1 MSIRDLIYDY
11 TQDRSMISQGL
22 ALYQLG
28 RVQHITIDSMD
39 HIAGGQC
46 TLSYSK
52 SVLADAEVDGEKPF
66 VVIRGEDLLNFHCSC
81 GGDAQGTT
89 FCKHLVALV
98 RALSDI
104 LVPPASRVD
113 TQAVTAFLDQYEPK
127 VTFSP
132 DGSAASSSQLVTL
145 VPQLDFDPYKQ
156 YFSLE
161 FHIATPRKAYVL
173 KSISNFYLHLRRGE
187 TVTYGKQLVLEHKRE
202 NFDQPSQFYLD
213 LIDNAFDWMCYSSG
227 KYIGDL
233 PKIGRYLR
241 LSHNQFDQF
250 FDHIV
255 RHGGEIDAH
264 RSNGGTARI
273 RFAKETPPTT
283 VQVVQRADDA
293 YQLGVAMDEFQI
305 LPNAQTS
312 YLYNE
317 QKVLRPSD
325 GYQQQVLPLIR
336 AAQQMGNDFVM
347 NGDQLTRFMALVV
360 PNISPY
366 VKLEIDPAIQREHLP
381 ASLEIAL
388 TLDYPQRNTIRGR
401 LRFRYGKVAF
411 NPLVPEDI
419 PPQLLRDIEAEN
431 AFAALLDKYR
441 FSVNEDE
448 WLLAGEEQVYDFL
461 HDGLPEMMPLAQID
475 IEDTLNRVKPRQA
488 MAPHMEANV
497 SHGVLELR
505 FDEKVYGMDVFLEVL
520 AAYRAGKK
528 YIRLT
533 DDTYI
538 DIINPEIRA
547 VSDLLADCAVSPK
560 ALAED
565 DTVEL
570 PLYRALTLDAFDES
584 DCGIRFDRRAA
595 FRALAEEITRGSEA
609 TEAPLPKGLNAT
621 LRSYQHTGYQWLVR
635 LARLG
640 FGGILADDMG
650 LGKTLQTIA
659 YLLHQHEENPDALS
673 IIVMPTSLIY
683 NWEAELQRFAPGL
696 PYRIIA
702 GARKDR
708 ERLLADIPP
717 GTLLLTSYATLRR
730 DAPLYEN
737 IQFDSIISDEGQ
749 YIKNSYTQNTRSLKS
764 LHGLHHFSLTG
775 TPIENSL
782 ADLWSIMDFCLPGY
796 LHSWRE
802 FRHLYEIP
810 ITRYEDSARLEQLRR
825 QIAPFILRRMKNDVL
840 TELPDKIDTV
850 LYAELSEE
858 ERRIYH
864 TQLAL
869 SHKAFIE
876 EIAGHPLAQSRVRV
890 LTLLMRLRQ
899 VCCSPA
905 LFLDG
910 FDKPSAKLQLCLS
923 VIEDRAAQGHQMLV
937 FSQFTSVL
945 DMISP
950 ELERRGIGY
959 VTLTGKTKAEDRMK
973 LVSQF
978 NEEKIPVFLISL
990 KAGGIGLNLTS
1001 ADTVIHFDPWWNQSV
1016 ENQAT
1021 DRTHRIGQKKSVHVI
1036 RLITKNTIEEKILQL
1051 KEKKQALSDAIITSE
1066 EGVVSRLT
1074 MDDLHNL
1081 FALDY
1086 TDMPNLAPA
1095 PRPTRAATVL
1105 EEGD

>member
-1 MSIRDLIYDY
+1 M
-11 TQDRSMISQGL
+11 
-22 ALYQLG
+22 
-28 RVQHITIDSMD
+28 
-39 HIAGGQC
+39 
-46 TLSYSK
+46 
-52 SVLADAEVDGEKPF
+52 
-66 VVIRGEDLLNFHCSC
+66 
-81 GGDAQGTT
+81 
-89 FCKHLVALV
+89 
-98 RALSDI
+98 
-104 LVPPASRVD
+104 
-113 TQAVTAFLDQYEPK
+113 
-127 VTFSP
+127 
-132 DGSAASSSQLVTL
+132 
-145 VPQLDFDPYKQ
+145 
-156 YFSLE
+156 
-161 FHIATPRKAYVL
+161 L

-241 LSHNQFDQF
+241 LPTTSSTSSSTH
-250 FDHIV
+250 
-255 RHGGEIDAH
+255 RAPRGEIDAH

-560 ALAED
+560 VLAED
-565 DTVEL
+565 DTIEL

-595 FRALAEEITRGSEA
+595 FRALAEEITRA
-609 TEAPLPKGLNAT
+609 AKPPKRRCQKAQRHAAQLPA
-621 LRSYQHTGYQWLVR
+621 HR
-635 LARLG
+635 LSMARASG
-640 FGGILADDMG
+640 AARFGGILADDMG

-737 IQFDSIISDEGQ
+737 IQFDSIISDEASTSKTATPKTPAASKASTACIIFPSPAHPSKTPSPISGASW
-749 YIKNSYTQNTRSLKS
+749 ISACLAISTAGANSAISTRS
-764 LHGLHHFSLTG
+764 
-775 TPIENSL
+775 P
-782 ADLWSIMDFCLPGY
+782 
-796 LHSWRE
+796 
-802 FRHLYEIP
+802 
-810 ITRYEDSARLEQLRR
+810 
-825 QIAPFILRRMKNDVL
+825 
-840 TELPDKIDTV
+840 
-850 LYAELSEE
+850 
-858 ERRIYH
+858 
-864 TQLAL
+864 
-869 SHKAFIE
+869 
-876 EIAGHPLAQSRVRV
+876 
-890 LTLLMRLRQ
+890 
-899 VCCSPA
+899 SPA
-905 LFLDG
+905 TKTAPD
-910 FDKPSAKLQLCLS
+910 LS
-923 VIEDRAAQGHQMLV
+923 SCAAR
-937 FSQFTSVL
+937 S
-945 DMISP
+945 
-950 ELERRGIGY
+950 RR
-959 VTLTGKTKAEDRMK
+959 
-973 LVSQF
+973 S
-978 NEEKIPVFLISL
+978 SC
-990 KAGGIGLNLTS
+990 
-1001 ADTVIHFDPWWNQSV
+1001 
-1016 ENQAT
+1016 
-1021 DRTHRIGQKKSVHVI
+1021 
-1036 RLITKNTIEEKILQL
+1036 
-1051 KEKKQALSDAIITSE
+1051 
-1066 EGVVSRLT
+1066 
-1074 MDDLHNL
+1074 
-1081 FALDY
+1081 
-1086 TDMPNLAPA
+1086 
-1095 PRPTRAATVL
+1095 AA
-1105 EEGD
+1105 

>member
-1 MSIRDLIYDY
+1 MSIRDLIYAD
-11 TQDRSMISQGL
+11 TQDKSIISQGL
-22 ALYQLG
+22 AYYQLG
-28 RVQHITIDSMD
+28 RVQHIKIDSMD
-39 HIAGGQC
+39 HVPGGHC

-52 SVLADAEVDGEKPF
+52 SILADAEVSGETPF

-104 LVPPASRVD
+104 LVPPRTQVD
-113 TQAVTAFLDQYEPK
+113 SAAVTALLDHYEPK

-132 DGSAASSSQLVTL
+132 DGVGEATTPLVTL
-145 VPQLDFDPYKQ
+145 VPQLDYDPYKQ

-161 FHIATPRKAYVL
+161 FHIATPKKAYVL
-173 KSISNFYLHLRRGE
+173 KSISDFYLHLRRGE
-187 TVTYGKQLVLEHKRE
+187 TVTYGKHLVLEHKRE
-202 NFDQPSQFYLD
+202 HFDQPSQFYLD
-213 LIDNAFDWMCYSSG
+213 LIDNAFDWMSYSSG
-227 KYIGDL
+227 KYLGEL

-241 LSHNQFDQF
+241 LSHNQFDQL

-255 RHGGEIDAH
+255 HHGGEINSH
-264 RSNGGTARI
+264 RANGTTARL
-273 RFAKETPPTT
+273 RLAVQTPETT

-293 YQLGVAMDEFQI
+293 YQVGVAMDDYQI
-305 LPNAQTS
+305 LANAQTS
-312 YLYNE
+312 YLYND
-317 QKVLRPSD
+317 QFVLRPSA
-325 GYQQQVLPLIR
+325 GYQQQVLPLVQ
-336 AAQQMGNDFVM
+336 AARQMGNDFVM
-347 NGDQLTRFMALVV
+347 NGEQLTRFMALVV
-360 PNISPY
+360 PQISPY
-366 VKLEIDPAIQREHLP
+366 VKLEIDPAVQKEHLP
-381 ASLEIAL
+381 DHLAIRLV
-388 TLDYPQRNTIRGR
+388 LDYPQSNTIRGR
-401 LRFRYGKVAF
+401 LSFRYGQTVF

-419 PPQLLRDIEAEN
+419 PPHLLRDIEAEN

-448 WLLAGEEQVYDFL
+448 WLLVGEEHVFDFL
-461 HDGLPEMMPLAQID
+461 HDGLPELMPLAEID
-475 IEDTLNRVKPRQA
+475 IEDTLSRVRPRQA

-497 SHGVLELR
+497 THGVLELR
-505 FDEKVYGMDVFLEVL
+505 FDEKVYGMEVFLQVL
-520 AAYRAGKK
+520 AAYRAGKR

-538 DIINPEIRA
+538 DIVNPQIRA
-547 VSDLLADCAVSPK
+547 ISDLLADCGVSPK

-565 DTVEL
+565 DAVEL
-570 PLYRALTLDAFDES
+570 PLYRALTLDAFNEADT
-584 DCGIRFDRRAA
+584 GITFDRREA
-595 FRALAEEITRGSEA
+595 FRTLAEEICDGASA
-609 TEAPLPKGLNAT
+609 SDAPLPKGLHAT
-621 LRSYQHTGYQWLVR
+621 LRSYQLAGYQWLVR

-659 YLLHQHEENPDALS
+659 YLLHQHEENPEARS

-683 NWEAELQRFAPGL
+683 NWEAELKRFAPDL
-696 PYRIIA
+696 PYLIIA
-702 GARKDR
+702 GTKKER
-708 ERLLADIPP
+708 EALLTDVPP
-717 GTLLLTSYATLRR
+717 GILLLTSYATLRR
-730 DAPLYEN
+730 DAALYAEM
-737 IQFDSIISDEGQ
+737 QFDSIISDEGQ

-764 LHGLHHFSLTG
+764 LNGLHHFSLTG

-810 ITRYEDSARLEQLRR
+810 ITRYEDTTRLAQLKR

-910 FDKPSAKLQLCLS
+910 FDKPSAKLTLCLS

-945 DMISP
+945 DMIAP
-950 ELERRGIGY
+950 ELDKRGIAY
-959 VTLTGKTKAEDRMK
+959 VTLTGKTKADERMK
-973 LVSQF
+973 LVGRF
-978 NEEKIPVFLISL
+978 NNEKIPVFLISL

-1036 RLITKNTIEEKILQL
+1036 RLITKDTIEEKILAL

-1074 MDDLHNL
+1074 MDDLAGL

-1095 PRPTRAATVL
+1095 PRPSRATYTMDS
-1105 EEGD
+1105 ED